1 MSDDGN
7 PELYLR
13 KHPVQARS
21 RALVDAVL
29 EAAAQ
34 VLAREGAEH
43 LTMTR
48 VAERAGVSVGSL
60 YQYFPN
66 RAALLF
72 KLQSDEWLETGALLC
87 ALLEDPEHEPLAR
100 LRRMVR
106 AFAQTERAEAA
117 VRDALQESAP
127 TFADA
132 REARA
137 ARDAAHQ
144 AIARL
149 LDEVLAARPVQER
162 ARASTLV
169 TETLGQVGARLSQ
182 PTLSAEEAEAMAD
195 ELADMLCAYIER
207 VAAR

>member
-1 MSDDGN
+1 MSEDDN
-7 PELYLR
+7 LRIYLR
-13 KHPVQARS
+13 KQPGQARS
-21 RALVDAVL
+21 RALVEAVL

-72 KLQSDEWLETGALLC
+72 KLQSDEWLETGALLR
-87 ALLEDPEHEPLAR
+87 ALLEDPSRPPLER
-100 LRRMVR
+100 LRHAVR
-106 AFAQTERAEAA
+106 AFVQTERAEAA
-117 VRDALQESAP
+117 VRDALHEAAP
-127 TFADA
+127 GFIDA

-137 ARDAAHQ
+137 ASAAAHQ

-149 LDEVLAARPVQER
+149 LDEALAARPEPER
-162 ARASTLV
+162 ALASALV
-169 TETLGQVGARLSQ
+169 VETLGHIGQRLSLATYTA
-182 PTLSAEEAEAMAD
+182 PEAEAMAD